1 MSGKSSKERL
11 KLARGIGIG
20 REPAVDS
27 YGSSMGAGEAG
38 GVSTESEGRN
48 DVLMGEVEVNF
59 RKEDEDDTGVGGPC
73 FLIRLARCSR
83 ALLCSLAWERR
94 EGGDAVFR
102 RWWSANEMSDQQVFI
117 FGKDKSNVAERSIR
131 QIRNRCLH
139 YGTPLRGIRS

>member
-11 KLARGIGIG
+11 ELARGIGIG
-20 REPAVDS
+20 WEPAVDS

-94 EGGDAVFR
+94 EGGEAVF
-102 RWWSANEMSDQQVFI
+102 S
-117 FGKDKSNVAERSIR
+117 
-131 QIRNRCLH
+131 
-139 YGTPLRGIRS
+139 